1 MARVIIAGRGFDL
14 APYKLAQLKAAA
26 PFIDR
31 INATQGALTSVEGMA
46 ASASD
51 FLGVLAVGLMRIDPS
66 LTLEALEEMV
76 GLADIPSL
84 RDGFMAVLVESGMI
98 AGEIEAPAPAEPMG
112 ALPTASALSSAN

>member
-1 MARVIIAGRGFDL
+1 MARVTIAGRAFDL

-26 PFIDR
+26 AFIDR

-51 FLGVLAVGLMRIDPS
+51 FLGVLAVGLVRIDPS
-66 LTLEALEEMV
+66 LTLPALEEMV
-76 GLADIPSL
+76 GLADIPAL

-98 AGEIEAPAPAEPMG
+98 AGEAEAPAPAEPTG
-112 ALPTASALSSAN
+112 ALPTVSAPLSAN

>member
-1 MARVIIAGRGFDL
+1 
-14 APYKLAQLKAAA
+14 
-26 PFIDR
+26 
-31 INATQGALTSVEGMA
+31 MA

-98 AGEIEAPAPAEPMG
+98 AGEIEAPAPAEPTG
-112 ALPTASALSSAN
+112 ALPPASAPSSAN